1 MNKGGPNSLPMAPKT
16 TGIHSLAAPTVSQE
30 LLKYRRI
37 LPPIPIL
44 QLIDKT
50 TVFTLSNAALKSN

>member
-30 LLKYRRI
+30 LLKYRQYSATDTDTSTYR
-37 LPPIPIL
+37 
-44 QLIDKT
+44 
-50 TVFTLSNAALKSN
+50 